1 MSKSGSEFFDN
12 EGRFSP
18 HSDDSRYNLEPH
30 EVVLETPPYVSENDL
45 HCPSEKAIIPGDSS
59 LLAASTHNDELEE
72 GEYKVTA
79 EMGYFVSEQRTGS
92 SEVGESPAE
101 NSAFVAAE
109 ESTCD
114 REGKV
119 QKQEEPSS
127 ESDFDDD
134 REPDEYVVEKILK
147 KRILKKS
154 GRVEYLVKWKG
165 YEIEESTWEP
175 EENCV
180 SAKGAIADFEAE
192 EARKKDLKGLQKT
205 KKRKDRKRSNL
216 KLSSSSGSSPNTMS
230 TTERMSSSPETESA
244 QERINDEGN
253 GDIETV
259 IGVKR
264 GSDGILN
271 AVVKYKNGTYT
282 LLPTKDLVKM
292 NPQVLVDFYE
302 SLIIFRPTNSE

>member
-1 MSKSGSEFFDN
+1 
-12 EGRFSP
+12 
-18 HSDDSRYNLEPH
+18 
-30 EVVLETPPYVSENDL
+30 
-45 HCPSEKAIIPGDSS
+45 
-59 LLAASTHNDELEE
+59 
-72 GEYKVTA
+72 
-79 EMGYFVSEQRTGS
+79 MGYFVSEQRTGS

-180 SAKGAIADFEAE
+180 GHVF
-192 EARKKDLKGLQKT
+192 
-205 KKRKDRKRSNL
+205 
-216 KLSSSSGSSPNTMS
+216 
-230 TTERMSSSPETESA
+230 
-244 QERINDEGN
+244 
-253 GDIETV
+253 V
-259 IGVKR
+259 H
-264 GSDGILN
+264 
-271 AVVKYKNGTYT
+271 
-282 LLPTKDLVKM
+282 
-292 NPQVLVDFYE
+292 
-302 SLIIFRPTNSE
+302 